1 MNVVLAFT
9 LEGMVYNSFLSAKL
23 MAETP
28 SNKRQITR
36 REALETICWVLCSM
50 GLSSNRNQEWCVL
63 YGEFDGVDSQ
73 AEV

>member
-28 SNKRQITR
+28 PNKRQDD
-36 REALETICWVLCSM
+36 
-50 GLSSNRNQEWCVL
+50 QERSFGNYL
-63 YGEFDGVDSQ
+63 LGFM
-73 AEV
+73 